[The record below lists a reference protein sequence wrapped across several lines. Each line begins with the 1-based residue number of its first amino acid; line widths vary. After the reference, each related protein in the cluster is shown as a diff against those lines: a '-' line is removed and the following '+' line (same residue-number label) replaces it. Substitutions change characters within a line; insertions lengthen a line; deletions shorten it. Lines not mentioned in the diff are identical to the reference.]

1 VTYQNFTPRFSSEK
15 TRTEW
20 QLPRGENV
28 SDHFHT
34 DSALDEQTFCLWYE
48 SCKIETVMSKVT
60 WKRLFAVLFIQ
71 CRLSWYSRMSS
82 SRRWPM

>member
-1 VTYQNFTPRFSSEK
+1 
-15 TRTEW
+15 
-20 QLPRGENV
+20 
-28 SDHFHT
+28 
-34 DSALDEQTFCLWYE
+34 
-48 SCKIETVMSKVT
+48 MSKVT